1 MTNNEQAVEKPP
13 IPKKSN
19 ISRVLFWVGVF
30 TILGLG
36 AWQAVH
42 FWSLKQVQIETKL
55 QEITA
60 KNQQQSEQIQLL
72 ETSLETLSSQLMS
85 NNTEST
91 IKLAEVEY
99 LIHLAE
105 HRLRYFQDSKT
116 ATHILN
122 SAKEKL
128 ESFENPEIQLLQ
140 EKLNAVLLEIQ
151 RSEAKPLS
159 DIIASIDQVITALS
173 TVPVSRAERI
183 SNASPKP
190 AQISNWQAGLQQ
202 TWEHLKKLFVVKHI
216 DDTVKPFLWPEERTL
231 MLWNIRLELEQAKL
245 ALWRGDDKVYTTSLQ
260 NTVLWIKQY
269 FNTEEEPLR
278 KILQDLEILSKV
290 SLATPE
296 PHFEEIIALIQKI
309 LEKTTP

>member
-1 MTNNEQAVEKPP
+1 MTNNEQAVEKPS
-13 IPKKSN
+13 IPKRSN
-19 ISRVLFWVGVF
+19 IWRVVFWVGVF

-36 AWQAVH
+36 AWQAVN
-42 FWSLKQVQIETKL
+42 FWSLKQVQIEKKL

-72 ETSLETLSSQLMS
+72 ETKLEAFSTQLLS
-85 NNTEST
+85 NNTELT
-91 IKLAEVEY
+91 IKLTELEY

-128 ESFENPEIQLLQ
+128 ESFEHPEIQLLQ
-140 EKLNAVLLEIQ
+140 EKLNGALIEIQ
-151 RSEAKPLS
+151 KSETSSLS

-173 TVPVSRAERI
+173 TVPISRAERI
-183 SNASPKP
+183 SNTSPKP
-190 AQISNWQAGLQQ
+190 PQISNWQAGLQQ
-202 TWEHLKKLFVVKHI
+202 TWEHLKKLFVVKHV
-216 DDTVKPFLWPEERTL
+216 DNTAKPFLWPEERAL

-245 ALWRGDDKVYTTSLQ
+245 ALWRGDNKIYTTSLQ

-269 FNTEEEPLR
+269 FHTEEEPLR
-278 KILQDLEILSKV
+278 KTLQDLEILAKV

-296 PHFEEIIALIQKI
+296 PNFEEIIALIQKI
-309 LEKTTP
+309 LEKTAP

>member
-1 MTNNEQAVEKPP
+1 MTNNEQVVEKPP

-19 ISRVLFWVGVF
+19 IWRVLFWVGIF

-128 ESFENPEIQLLQ
+128 GSVKNPEIQVLQ

-159 DIIASIDQVITALS
+159 DIIATIDQVITALL
-173 TVPVSRAERI
+173 TVPVSRVERI
-183 SNASPKP
+183 SNASSKP

-216 DDTVKPFLWPEERTL
+216 DSTVKPFLWPEERTL

-245 ALWRGDDKVYTTSLQ
+245 ALWRGDDKAYTTSLQ